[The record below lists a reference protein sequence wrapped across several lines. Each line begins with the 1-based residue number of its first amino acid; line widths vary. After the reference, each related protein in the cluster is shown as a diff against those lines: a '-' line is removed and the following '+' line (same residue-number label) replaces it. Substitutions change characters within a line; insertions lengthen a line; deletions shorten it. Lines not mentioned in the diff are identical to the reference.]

1 MIKLEFAKFLVVGSL
16 TVGFDFLVY
25 LGLMSAAI
33 TTTDIAK
40 LLGFL
45 SGTIFAYVANRLW
58 TFKSQNEVAIA
69 SSLWRFSLLYSLT
82 LLVNVAVNSVFL
94 GFLNGKSYQIQHAF
108 LIATCLSALL
118 NFLGMKYFVFKSE
131 TKSDSL

>member
-58 TFKSQNEVAIA
+58 TFKSPNEVAIA
-69 SSLWRFSLLYSLT
+69 SSLWRFSLLYSFT
-82 LLVNVAVNSVFL
+82 LLVNVAVNSFFL
-94 GFLNGKSYQIQHAF
+94 GFLNGKIYQIQHAF

-131 TKSDSL
+131 IKPDSL

>member
-1 MIKLEFAKFLVVGSL
+1 MIKIQFAKFLIVGSL

-25 LGLMSAAI
+25 LSLISTAI
-33 TTTDIAK
+33 TNADIAK

-131 TKSDSL
+131 IKSDSL

>member
-1 MIKLEFAKFLVVGSL
+1 MIKLDFAKFLVVGSL